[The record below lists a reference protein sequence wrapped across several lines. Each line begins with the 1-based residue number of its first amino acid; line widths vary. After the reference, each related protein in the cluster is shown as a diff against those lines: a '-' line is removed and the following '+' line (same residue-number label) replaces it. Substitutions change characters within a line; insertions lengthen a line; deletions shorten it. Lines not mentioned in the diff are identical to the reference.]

1 MADPRGDVRFDNI
14 DYRAETFKIDNST
27 ITYSATV
34 ANGSSQVG
42 LAVRA
47 TPAAGDTVELV
58 GDGEA
63 VLGKLIKVEADNYC
77 VVQTRGYMT
86 LPGGSGA
93 TLTVGKKIVGDL
105 GAASAEGYIR
115 EVATATA
122 AELGVQRGRIQD
134 PSTATAVVVYL
145 E

>member
-1 MADPRGDVRFDNI
+1 MSDPRLDVRFDNI

-27 ITYSATV
+27 ITYDATV

-42 LAVRA
+42 LAV
-47 TPAAGDTVELV
+47 TQSAGDTVALV
-58 GDGEA
+58 ADGEA
-63 VLGKLIKVEADNYC
+63 VTGKLIQVTKDNYG

-86 LPGGSGA
+86 LPGGTSA
-93 TLTVGKKIVGDL
+93 TLTIGKKIVGDL
-105 GAASAEGYIR
+105 LVAAKGYIR

-122 AELGVQRGRIQD
+122 AELGLQRGRIVD
-134 PSTATAVVVYL
+134 ATDTTAVVVYL